1 MSQVSTGAV
10 NPAPARKHRY
20 WHFRFR
26 FRHLLILG
34 FLAWYAYQWYLS
46 PPLVWAYTLQVAST
60 VLSTLLYI
68 SISLLHFVALFW
80 FLGRGRTYWID
91 PGETGVTFDDYKGND
106 QVLEVA
112 RRIVTLLKGVKK
124 FKDMGGEVSK
134 GLLLVGPPGTGK
146 SYLAQAIAH
155 EAGLPFAYCSA
166 PSFQNMFFG
175 VSNLRVMMLYRK
187 ARKKA
192 LEHGACIVFI
202 DEIDAVGVSRGGM
215 MGGGGF
221 FGAGMGLLNE
231 LLLQL
236 DPPKLEHRRWAKI
249 LRRLG
254 FRPKPGPQ
262 PVVFTIAATNLPELL
277 DKALTRPGRF
287 DRQITVDPPDNEGR
301 IEVVKYYLSKVKHS
315 PTINVKQ
322 LAAEM
327 VGDTPAKIKH
337 IINEAVIKAHFDGR
351 DYITYEDISYAR
363 DVHDWGL
370 KQPIRDMLPE
380 ERRRIAYHEAGHTV
394 AQMRLLPHHRVV
406 KSTIVRHGRAYGFA
420 AARPV
425 VEQHIRNDKEI
436 LAHIQ
441 VNLASRAAEEL
452 FLNTKLVG
460 VAGDL
465 ANATQLALH
474 YIGTWGMAGTLF
486 SHAAFGDN
494 RPDRELRS
502 RINELLDQQLEEVKK
517 LLQEEEELVHAVA
530 RELLAREELY
540 GDDLDQLAQ
549 TYGKGPFPYMAEIVE
564 VAAAADDDGAASAGS
579 GDSGGDD
586 APADGAS
593 KETTSGDR
601 VLIAAALRDGAP
613 QDGVRSESPKSESL
627 AVETASAPVRQA
639 AGRDQEPQEEEDD
652 TVSR

>member
-1 MSQVSTGAV
+1 VSETQSALGSER
-10 NPAPARKHRY
+10 APDGRIRRRRRL
-20 WHFRFR
+20 RFR
-26 FRHLLILG
+26 LRYLLIAG
-34 FLAWYAYQWYLS
+34 FLIWYGWNYYQS
-46 PPLVWAYTLQVAST
+46 PPLVLAYTLQAIQSLIVIAI
-60 VLSTLLYI
+60 YI

-91 PGETGVTFDDYKGND
+91 PGETGLTFDDYKGND
-106 QVLEVA
+106 EVLEVA
-112 RRIVTLLKGVKK
+112 KRIVTLLKGVKK
-124 FKDMGGEVSK
+124 FKEMGGEVSK

-146 SYLAQAIAH
+146 SYLAQVIAN

-202 DEIDAVGVSRGGM
+202 DEIDAIGVTRGGT
-215 MGGGGF
+215 GTF
-221 FGAGMGLLNE
+221 FGAGLGLLNE

-236 DPPKLEHRRWAKI
+236 DPPKLEHRLWAKI

-262 PVVFTIAATNLPELL
+262 PVVFTIAATNLPEAL

-301 IEVVKYYLSKVKHS
+301 IEVIRYYLSKVKHS

-351 DYITYEDISYAR
+351 DEITYEDIAYAR
-363 DVHDWGL
+363 DVHEWGL
-370 KQPIRDMLPE
+370 RQPIRDMLPE

-406 KSTIVRHGRAYGFA
+406 KATIVRHGRAYGFA

-425 VEQHIRNDKEI
+425 VEQHIRSDQEI

-474 YIGTWGMAGTLF
+474 YIGTWGMAGTLY
-486 SHAAFGDN
+486 SYAAFGDN
-494 RPDRELRS
+494 KPDRELRQ
-502 RINELLDQQLEEVKK
+502 RINELLDEQLRRVKEVLK
-517 LLQEEEELVHAVA
+517 EEEELVHAIA

-540 GDDLDQLAQ
+540 GDDLEELAKR
-549 TYGKGPFPYMAEIVE
+549 YGRGPFPFLQERRTLGDHTE
-564 VAAAADDDGAASAGS
+564 VAAAQ
-579 GDSGGDD
+579 D
-586 APADGAS
+586 APAAVAG
-593 KETTSGDR
+593 GDP
-601 VLIAAALRDGAP
+601 A
-613 QDGVRSESPKSESL
+613 
-627 AVETASAPVRQA
+627 
-639 AGRDQEPQEEEDD
+639 
-652 TVSR
+652 

>member
-1 MSQVSTGAV
+1 LSQTEGVLREQRAAAGQV
-10 NPAPARKHRY
+10 RR
-20 WHFRFR
+20 RRRLRLR
-26 FRHLLILG
+26 FRHLLIVA
-34 FLAWYAYQWYLS
+34 FLAWYGWSYYNS
-46 PPLVWAYTLQVAST
+46 PPLVWAYTLQALQT
-60 VLSTLLYI
+60 IISTLIYI
-68 SISLLHFVALFW
+68 TISLLHFVALFW

-91 PGETGVTFDDYKGND
+91 PGETGITFDDYKGND

-124 FKDMGGEVSK
+124 FKEMGGEVSR

-146 SYLAQAIAH
+146 SYLAQAIAN

-202 DEIDAVGVSRGGM
+202 DEIDAIGVARGGM
-215 MGGGGF
+215 GTF

-236 DPPKLEHRRWAKI
+236 DPPKLEHRRWAKL

-254 FRPKPGPQ
+254 LRPKPGPQ
-262 PVVFTIAATNLPELL
+262 PIVFTIAATNLPEAL
-277 DKALTRPGRF
+277 DKALTRPGRL
-287 DRQITVDPPDNEGR
+287 DRMITVDPPDNEGR
-301 IEVVKYYLSKVKHS
+301 AEVIRYYLSKVKHS
-315 PTINVKQ
+315 PAINVKQ

-337 IINEAVIKAHFDGR
+337 IINEAVVKAHFDGR
-351 DYITYEDISYAR
+351 DEITYEDIAYAR
-363 DVHDWGL
+363 DVHEWGL
-370 KQPIRDMLPE
+370 RQPIRDMLPE
-380 ERRRIAYHEAGHTV
+380 ERKRIAYHEAGHTV
-394 AQMRLLPHHRVV
+394 AQMKLLPKYRVV

-425 VEQHIRNDKEI
+425 VEQHIRSAEEI

-452 FLNTKLVG
+452 FLKTKLVG
-460 VAGDL
+460 VASDL
-465 ANATQLALH
+465 ANATQLARH

-486 SHAAFGDN
+486 SYAAFGEDK
-494 RPDRELRS
+494 PDRELKQ
-502 RINELLDQQLEEVKK
+502 RINELLDEQLARVKEV
-517 LLQEEEELVHAVA
+517 LREEEALVHAVA

-540 GDDLDQLAQ
+540 GDDLEALAR
-549 TYGKGPFPYMAEIVE
+549 TYGRGPFPFLEERPIPSEQFEEQTE
-564 VAAAADDDGAASAGS
+564 VAAAQDTPAAV
-579 GDSGGDD
+579 
-586 APADGAS
+586 
-593 KETTSGDR
+593 TSS
-601 VLIAAALRDGAP
+601 
-613 QDGVRSESPKSESL
+613 SEQTSI
-627 AVETASAPVRQA
+627 PV
-639 AGRDQEPQEEEDD
+639 D
-652 TVSR
+652 

>member
-1 MSQVSTGAV
+1 MAQARTTTGATEV
-10 NPAPARKHRY
+10 PRARRHRY
-20 WHFRFR
+20 WRFRFR
-26 FRHLLILG
+26 FRHLLLAA
-34 FLAWYAYQWYLS
+34 FLVWYAYQWYLS
-46 PPLVWAYTLQVAST
+46 PPLIWAYTLQVAST

-91 PGETGVTFDDYKGND
+91 AGETGVTFDDYKGND
-106 QVLEVA
+106 EVLEVA

-124 FKDMGGEVSK
+124 FKEMGGEVSK

-146 SYLAQAIAH
+146 SYLAQAIAQ
-155 EAGLPFAYCSA
+155 EADLPFAYCSA

-192 LEHGACIVFI
+192 MEHGACIVFI
-202 DEIDAVGVSRGGM
+202 DEIDAIGVARGGM
-215 MGGGGF
+215 GTF

-236 DPPKLEHRRWAKI
+236 DPPKMEYRLWAKI

-262 PVVFTIAATNLPELL
+262 PVVFTIAATNLPEAL

-301 IEVVKYYLSKVKHS
+301 IEIIKYYLSKVKHS

-351 DYITYEDISYAR
+351 DFITYEDISYAR

-394 AQMRLLPHHRVV
+394 AQMKLLPHYRVV
-406 KSTIVRHGRAYGFA
+406 KATIIRHGRAYGFA

-425 VEQHIRNDKEI
+425 VEQHIRSDKEI

-452 FLNTKLVG
+452 FLGTKLVG
-460 VAGDL
+460 VASDL
-465 ANATQLALH
+465 ANATQLAMH
-474 YIGTWGMAGTLF
+474 YIGTWGMAGTLY
-486 SHAAFGDN
+486 SYAAFGET
-494 RPDRELRS
+494 RPDRELRN
-502 RINELLDQQLEEVKK
+502 RINELLAEQLEYVKQV
-517 LLQEEEELVHAVA
+517 LLEEEELVHAIA
-530 RELLAREELY
+530 KELLAREELF
-540 GDDLDQLAQ
+540 GDDLDALARK
-549 TYGKGPFPYMAEIVE
+549 YGRGPFPYMEQSADVAGAAE
-564 VAAAADDDGAASAGS
+564 VAAATDQSPGSAL
-579 GDSGGDD
+579 DQPTEAEE
-586 APADGAS
+586 APAGLKPAERE
-593 KETTSGDR
+593 KALKTAAER
-601 VLIAAALRDGAP
+601 V
-613 QDGVRSESPKSESL
+613 Q
-627 AVETASAPVRQA
+627 
-639 AGRDQEPQEEEDD
+639 
-652 TVSR
+652 

>member
-1 MSQVSTGAV
+1 
-10 NPAPARKHRY
+10 
-20 WHFRFR
+20 
-26 FRHLLILG
+26 
-34 FLAWYAYQWYLS
+34 
-46 PPLVWAYTLQVAST
+46 
-60 VLSTLLYI
+60 
-68 SISLLHFVALFW
+68 HFVALFW

-91 PGETGVTFDDYKGND
+91 PGETGLTFDDYKGND
-106 QVLEVA
+106 EVLEVA
-112 RRIVTLLKGVKK
+112 KRIVTLLKGVRK
-124 FKDMGGEVSK
+124 FKEMGGEVSK

-146 SYLAQAIAH
+146 SYLAQVIAN

-202 DEIDAVGVSRGGM
+202 DEIDAIGVTRGGT
-215 MGGGGF
+215 GTF
-221 FGAGMGLLNE
+221 FGAGLGLLNE

-236 DPPKLEHRRWAKI
+236 DPPKLEHRLWAKI

-262 PVVFTIAATNLPELL
+262 PVVFTIAATNLPEAL

-301 IEVVKYYLSKVKHS
+301 IEVIRYYLSKVKHS

-351 DYITYEDISYAR
+351 DEITYEDIAYAR
-363 DVHDWGL
+363 DVHEWGL
-370 KQPIRDMLPE
+370 RQPIRDMLPE

-406 KSTIVRHGRAYGFA
+406 KATIVRHGRAYGFA

-425 VEQHIRNDKEI
+425 VEQHIRSDQEI

-441 VNLASRAAEEL
+441 VNLA
-452 FLNTKLVG
+452 
-460 VAGDL
+460 
-465 ANATQLALH
+465 
-474 YIGTWGMAGTLF
+474 
-486 SHAAFGDN
+486 
-494 RPDRELRS
+494 
-502 RINELLDQQLEEVKK
+502 
-517 LLQEEEELVHAVA
+517 
-530 RELLAREELY
+530 
-540 GDDLDQLAQ
+540 
-549 TYGKGPFPYMAEIVE
+549 
-564 VAAAADDDGAASAGS
+564 
-579 GDSGGDD
+579 
-586 APADGAS
+586 
-593 KETTSGDR
+593 
-601 VLIAAALRDGAP
+601 
-613 QDGVRSESPKSESL
+613 
-627 AVETASAPVRQA
+627 
-639 AGRDQEPQEEEDD
+639 
-652 TVSR
+652 

>member
-1 MSQVSTGAV
+1 
-10 NPAPARKHRY
+10 
-20 WHFRFR
+20 
-26 FRHLLILG
+26 
-34 FLAWYAYQWYLS
+34 
-46 PPLVWAYTLQVAST
+46 
-60 VLSTLLYI
+60 
-68 SISLLHFVALFW
+68 
-80 FLGRGRTYWID
+80 
-91 PGETGVTFDDYKGND
+91 
-106 QVLEVA
+106 
-112 RRIVTLLKGVKK
+112 
-124 FKDMGGEVSK
+124 VSK

-146 SYLAQAIAH
+146 SYLAQVIAN

-202 DEIDAVGVSRGGM
+202 DEIDAIGVTRGGT
-215 MGGGGF
+215 GTF
-221 FGAGMGLLNE
+221 FGAGLGLLNE

-236 DPPKLEHRRWAKI
+236 DPPKLEHRLWAKI

-262 PVVFTIAATNLPELL
+262 PVVFTIAATNLPEAL

-301 IEVVKYYLSKVKHS
+301 IEVIRYYLSKVKHS

-351 DYITYEDISYAR
+351 DEITYEDIAYAR
-363 DVHDWGL
+363 DVHEWGL
-370 KQPIRDMLPE
+370 RQPIRDMLPE

-406 KSTIVRHGRAYGFA
+406 KATIVRHGRAYGFA

-425 VEQHIRNDKEI
+425 VEQHIRSDQEI

-474 YIGTWGMAGTLF
+474 YIGTWGMAGTLY
-486 SHAAFGDN
+486 SYAAFGDYK
-494 RPDRELRS
+494 PDRELRQ
-502 RINELLDQQLEEVKK
+502 RINELLDEQLRRVKEVLK
-517 LLQEEEELVHAVA
+517 EEEELVHAIA

-540 GDDLDQLAQ
+540 GDDLEELAKR
-549 TYGKGPFPYMAEIVE
+549 YGRGPFPFLQERRTLGDHTE
-564 VAAAADDDGAASAGS
+564 VAAAQ
-579 GDSGGDD
+579 D
-586 APADGAS
+586 APAAVAG
-593 KETTSGDR
+593 GDP
-601 VLIAAALRDGAP
+601 A
-613 QDGVRSESPKSESL
+613 
-627 AVETASAPVRQA
+627 
-639 AGRDQEPQEEEDD
+639 
-652 TVSR
+652 